1 MNPFNPEAGDTPAP
15 SDPLEIEVARR
26 AAVLV
31 WRAVPY
37 FELRYGER
45 GRRFGLSDGAW
56 LVTLAHLPEPT
67 RRNQV
72 DWLTRVLA
80 PRGMPS
86 WLLEVQLE
94 VTARVGGKLGW
105 DGAGAMREAAAPLA
119 RARRERLSE
128 AAFAEADARF
138 AERAGRS
145 RLAAGTGRLVAAA
158 LIDVARGLCPSA
170 APVIDWLADPARFD
184 PAWCAAVVETRAF
197 VAAELDPR

>member
-1 MNPFNPEAGDTPAP
+1 VNPFNPEGGDIPAP

-26 AAVLV
+26 AAAVI
-31 WRAVPY
+31 WRAIPY

-56 LVTLAHLPEPT
+56 LVTLAQLPEPV
-67 RRNQV
+67 RRTQV

-86 WLLEVQLE
+86 WLVEVQLE
-94 VTARVGGKLGW
+94 VTARVGRTLGW
-105 DGAGAMREAAAPLA
+105 SGADAMREAAASLA

-138 AERAGRS
+138 AGRAGPS
-145 RLAAGTGRLVAAA
+145 RLAAGTGRLIAAA
-158 LIDVARGLCPSA
+158 LIDVAQGLCPSA
-170 APVIDWLADPARFD
+170 APVTEWLADVQRFD

-197 VAAELDPR
+197 VAGELDRS